1 MTIWR
6 GNVRDDG
13 VSVRMTQSD
22 RWAVRWI
29 ADDGAERLVTEC
41 PCCERELRS
50 SHAAK
55 SVADHF
61 YPPPEGAA

>member
-13 VSVRMTQSD
+13 VSVRETPPG

-29 ADDGAERLVTEC
+29 ADDGSERLIREC

-55 SVADHF
+55 SVADRF
-61 YPPPEGAA
+61 YAAPEDAS